1 MEKARYLYPNDY
13 MADPSVHVFN
23 EKLYIYPSHDWD
35 SNVVENDNGDHFNM
49 KDYHAFSMDDINGPI
64 KNHGKILDLK
74 DIPWASKQLWDSDV
88 AFKDNIYYLYFS
100 AKDRD
105 GIFRIGIATSKDP
118 VGPFIPSQ
126 DPVPGS
132 FSIDPCL
139 FEDDNNFYMYFGGLW
154 GGQLEKYRNNIY
166 DNNNELPGNSSP
178 ALGPKIAKMRD
189 DMSGYAESPK
199 DILII
204 DQNGE
209 SITQGDTDRR
219 FFEAS
224 WMHKYKNQYYF
235 SYSTGDTHKIC
246 YATGDNPYGPFV
258 FQGTILTP
266 VIGWTT
272 HHSIIEFKNKWYLFH
287 HDCLPSNGI
296 TWLRSMKVIE
306 LEYNY
311 DGNIKTIQGSR

>member
-1 MEKARYLYPNDY
+1 
-13 MADPSVHVFN
+13 
-23 EKLYIYPSHDWD
+23 
-35 SNVVENDNGDHFNM
+35 
-49 KDYHAFSMDDINGPI
+49 
-64 KNHGKILDLK
+64 
-74 DIPWASKQLWDSDV
+74 
-88 AFKDNIYYLYFS
+88 
-100 AKDRD
+100 
-105 GIFRIGIATSKDP
+105 
-118 VGPFIPSQ
+118 
-126 DPVPGS
+126 
-132 FSIDPCL
+132 
-139 FEDDNNFYMYFGGLW
+139 LW

-166 DNNNELPGNSSP
+166 NNNNELPGNSSP

-189 DMSGYAESPK
+189 DMSGFAETPK

-224 WMHKYKNQYYF
+224 WMHKYKNKYYF

-258 FQGTILTP
+258 FQGIILTP

-272 HHSIIEFKNKWYLFH
+272 HHSILEFKNKWYLFH

-311 DGNIKTIQGSR
+311 DGSIKTIQGSR